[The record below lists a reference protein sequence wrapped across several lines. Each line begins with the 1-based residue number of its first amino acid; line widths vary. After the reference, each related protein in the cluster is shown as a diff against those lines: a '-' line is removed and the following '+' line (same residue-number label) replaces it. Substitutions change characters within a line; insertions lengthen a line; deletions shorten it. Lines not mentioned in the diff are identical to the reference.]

1 MAFSAWWKLNGYSAS
16 ESFKVTRCEF
26 EFADKK
32 IQFSQ
37 NNKVKYQDN
46 NHMKLK
52 RLHFHPCGN
61 YSERYEDELAI
72 FETDFGRTA
81 VGLGLMLLFAVVP
94 FITGPYLLY
103 VINMIGITAIAAIG
117 LNILVG
123 FTGQI
128 SLGHGAFFGVGAY
141 AAAILAT
148 SLHFPFWLALPCAG
162 FATALVGMLF
172 GIPSVRLK
180 GLYLTIATLAGQ
192 FIIEYVLIHWES
204 LTQGTMGIVL
214 PSARLFGLELSGDR
228 AFFYIIFV
236 SLVFMTYCAANL
248 LRTRYG
254 RAFIAIRDNDRAA
267 EGMGIPIFRYKLL
280 SFGISSFYAG
290 FAGAVWAY
298 YMISIT
304 AEPFNLG
311 MSVEY
316 LAMVI
321 IGGMGN
327 IAGSVFGAAFITV
340 LNETLRWLTDILMN
354 THLLQGIELTI
365 APLRELV
372 FGSAIVLFI
381 LFEPRGLAEVWR
393 IVRSSFRLWP
403 FSY

>member
-1 MAFSAWWKLNGYSAS
+1 MNRAMRNK
-16 ESFKVTRCEF
+16 KQTTR
-26 EFADKK
+26 K
-32 IQFSQ
+32 
-37 NNKVKYQDN
+37 
-46 NHMKLK
+46 
-52 RLHFHPCGN
+52 LHFHPCGN
-61 YSERYEDELAI
+61 FRESYEQELTI
-72 FETDFGRTA
+72 YETDFGRTA
-81 VGLGLMLLFAVVP
+81 VFLGLFLLFALVP
-94 FITGPYLLY
+94 AISGPYLLY
-103 VINMIGITAIAAIG
+103 VINIIGITAIAAIG

-141 AAAILAT
+141 AGAIIAT
-148 SLHFPFWLALPCAG
+148 SLHFPFWISVPAAG
-162 FATALVGMLF
+162 LITALVGMIF

-204 LTQGTMGIVL
+204 LTKGTMGIVL
-214 PSARLFGLELSGDR
+214 PTPAIFGFSLEGDTG
-228 AFFYIIFV
+228 FFFV
-236 SLVFMTYCAANL
+236 IYPSLILMTCIAVNIM
-248 LRTRYG
+248 RTRYG

-280 SFGISSFYAG
+280 SFGVSSFYAG
-290 FAGAVWAY
+290 FAGALWAY

-304 AEPFNLG
+304 TEPFNLG
-311 MSVEY
+311 LSVEY

-321 IGGMGN
+321 IGGMGS
-327 IAGSVFGAAFITV
+327 IPGSIFGATFIV
-340 LNETLRWLTDILMN
+340 SLNEILRWLTDILMD
-354 THLLQGIELTI
+354 TGALQGIGLTL

-372 FGSAIVLFI
+372 FGLTIVLFI

-393 IVRSSFRLWP
+393 IIRSSFRLWP